1 MNRNI
6 IKIVVIFALGII
18 TISCKNEEKKEET
31 KNHKTLVKVLKV
43 QPQTF
48 HHYFNVTANI
58 EAVEYAMISP
68 ETPGQ
73 IKRIYVKEGQKV
85 SKGTLLLKQNSS
97 IVEGQ
102 IQNVRTQLNLAEITY
117 NKQKELWLEKHVG
130 SEIQYLQAKTQYE
143 SLQEQ
148 LKTLQAQLAMSEIK
162 APFSGIVDQI
172 NLKEGELASPG
183 MQVIALVNLNKM
195 KFIGDVSEIY
205 LPVMHKGD
213 SVDISFTTYP
223 NLKLREPI
231 YRTGNIINP
240 SNRTFDIEVRAKN
253 IKNKLKPN
261 MIATIKI
268 NDYTKDSALVVPS
281 IIIKKDFEKQFIFIA
296 EKKDTI
302 TIAKKVFVET
312 GRSYKDK
319 TIIKKGIKPNDN
331 VIVKGYNIV
340 SNGSEITIDN

>member
-1 MNRNI
+1 MKRNI
-6 IKIVVIFALGII
+6 NKLAILLIAVVVL
-18 TISCKNEEKKEET
+18 ISCKHEEKKEET
-31 KNHKTLVKVLKV
+31 KNHKTLVKVLEV

-48 HHYFNVTANI
+48 YHYFNVTANI

-73 IKRIYVKEGQKV
+73 IRKIYVKEGQKV
-85 SKGTLLLKQNSS
+85 NKGTLLLKQNSS

-102 IQNVRTQLNLAEITY
+102 IQNVRTQLNLSEITY

-130 SEIQYLQAKTQYE
+130 SEMQYLQAKTQYE

-183 MQVIALVNLNKM
+183 MQVIALVNLNKI

-205 LPVMHKGD
+205 LPVIHKGD
-213 SVDISFTTYP
+213 SVDITFSTYP

-231 YRTGNIINP
+231 YRTSNIINP

-253 IKNKLKPN
+253 IDNKLKPN
-261 MIATIKI
+261 MIGTIKI
-268 NDYTKDSALVVPS
+268 NDFKQDSALVVPS

-296 EKKDTI
+296 EKKDTT

-312 GRSYKDK
+312 GHSYKDQ
-319 TIIKKGIKPNDN
+319 TVITKGIKASTK

-340 SNGSEITIDN
+340 SNGSEISINN